1 MHGNVMEWCH
11 DFYAQ
16 YNEKS
21 PNIDPLARLMGV
33 GELLEAGV
41 FIGLLMIVAL
51 RREQVMNLPI
61 VGQKLD
67 LDWLLVIAYFNSS
80 DYRFFLNKTLQ
91 TFEQDEQGWY
101 KL

>member
-1 MHGNVMEWCH
+1 
-11 DFYAQ
+11 
-16 YNEKS
+16 
-21 PNIDPLARLMGV
+21 MGV

-41 FIGLLMIVAL
+41 FIGSLMIVAL

-91 TFEQDEQGWY
+91 IFEQNEQGWC